1 MFKPESLTT
10 QSTVPV
16 QGQVGTAVWQNGL
29 QIPRDFLAES
39 SKGNT
44 QHALC
49 LDNSFRDRKYDK
61 FRDNKKTFSP
71 TTNVAFNWSQSQ
83 PPPPPLQYTPAQLMM
98 RRSRHQ
104 SQRRPR
110 PPSYHRVTAGQRR
123 VEIPSNEAYYDRK
136 SKIFSR
142 YPRKERLADEALYY
156 SYYSDEDS
164 AKYYYID
171 QALPYEQWK
180 QLLLRQGS
188 LCEISSSSLALAT
201 EWLV

>member
-1 MFKPESLTT
+1 M
-10 QSTVPV
+10 
-16 QGQVGTAVWQNGL
+16 
-29 QIPRDFLAES
+29 AES
-39 SKGNT
+39 SKGNA

-49 LDNSFRDRKYDK
+49 LDNNSFRDKKYDK
-61 FRDNKKTFSP
+61 FRDNNKTFSP
-71 TTNVAFNWSQSQ
+71 TTNAAFNGSQSQ
-83 PPPPPLQYTPAQLMM
+83 PPPLQYTHQLMM
-98 RRSRHQ
+98 RRSRHH

-110 PPSYHRVTAGQRR
+110 PPSYHRVAAGQRQPQHR